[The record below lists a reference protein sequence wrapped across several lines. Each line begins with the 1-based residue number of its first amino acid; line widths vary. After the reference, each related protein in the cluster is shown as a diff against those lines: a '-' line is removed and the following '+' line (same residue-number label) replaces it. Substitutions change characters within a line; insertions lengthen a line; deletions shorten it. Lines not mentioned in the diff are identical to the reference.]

1 MAKRLIVIMGP
12 SGCGKSSTARAL
24 ADALD
29 IPLLEGDD
37 FHPRSNIAKMAAGQ
51 PLSDEDRKAWLDR
64 IEAEVTTSPKSTV
77 VLACSALTP
86 YVQERLRLIADW
98 IPHFFLLDAPRDIL
112 EQRMGS
118 RTDHFMPPSLLDS
131 QIAALTAP
139 HDAVRFDVDQDV
151 TTIVAQMVAALND
164 EA

>member
-24 ADALD
+24 ADALG
-29 IPLLEGDD
+29 IPMLEGDD
-37 FHPRSNIAKMAAGQ
+37 FHPRCNVAKMAAGQ
-51 PLSDEDRKAWLDR
+51 PLSDKDREAWLDR
-64 IEAEVTTSPKSTV
+64 IEAEVTASPRPKV
-77 VLACSALTP
+77 VLACSALTA

-98 IPHFFLLDAPRDIL
+98 VPTFFLLDAPREVL

-118 RTDHFMPPSLLDS
+118 RADHFMPPSLLDS
-131 QIAALTAP
+131 QLAALKAP
-139 HDAVRFDVDQDV
+139 HDAVLFDADQDV
-151 TTIVAQMVAALND
+151 TEIVAQMVAALND